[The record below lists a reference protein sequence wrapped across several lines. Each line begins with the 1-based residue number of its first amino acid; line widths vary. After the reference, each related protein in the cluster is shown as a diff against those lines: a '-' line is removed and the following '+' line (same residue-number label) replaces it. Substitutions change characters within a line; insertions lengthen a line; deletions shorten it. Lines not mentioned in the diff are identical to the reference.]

1 MDSYITWPYQIADHH
16 CRITLVYNKCLYRY
30 ICDKDIL
37 CSNQSG
43 FRRNHSCLTCLTNM
57 VESWYFAINEGN
69 IVGSVELDFSK
80 TFKVLDHKILLNK
93 LKLYGCDSRSL
104 IWFGSYL
111 SGRSQIVTIDD
122 VISSSADISY
132 GIPQGQS

>member
-1 MDSYITWPYQIADHH
+1 
-16 CRITLVYNKCLYRY
+16 
-30 ICDKDIL
+30 
-37 CSNQSG
+37 
-43 FRRNHSCLTCLTNM
+43 M

-104 IWFGSYL
+104 SWFGSYL